1 MAGDGDVEKSSAS
14 FRASCPLLST
24 LVAVAGAGTRA
35 LVRWQAAG
43 GGEQRQDNN
52 QQLRRQLEQ
61 QQTYITDG
69 GVASSGLEKT
79 GLALTHGV
87 NRNQKGEDK
96 NTTKGGGRPTEE
108 KG

>member
-1 MAGDGDVEKSSAS
+1 MSLVEHVGCGGRRGNKSVGEMASS
-14 FRASCPLLST
+14 R
-24 LVAVAGAGTRA
+24 
-35 LVRWQAAG
+35 